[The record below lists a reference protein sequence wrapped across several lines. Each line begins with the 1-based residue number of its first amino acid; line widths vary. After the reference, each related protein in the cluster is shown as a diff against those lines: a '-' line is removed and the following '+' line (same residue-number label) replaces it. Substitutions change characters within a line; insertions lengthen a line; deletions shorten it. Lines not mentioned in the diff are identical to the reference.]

1 MEFSILR
8 DTNGSQEKSINELLD
23 KVWPQL
29 KDVQAPSCY
38 TVGKGIITS
47 LRKEKEIPS
56 AGTKSRKKQRAAATK
71 TWINDMAGWLVAD
84 DFRVRFLPLSRPQ
97 HSNLF
102 LSVAWWNGR
111 KTHLFIL
118 PSGTLNFLAETNQIN
133 GDSPQFLWFSRLGFW
148 KSKGNQS
155 RKLGHLFTSQLF
167 VYRHPCVY
175 TLVG

>member
-71 TWINDMAGWLVAD
+71 TWINDMAG
-84 DFRVRFLPLSRPQ
+84 
-97 HSNLF
+97 
-102 LSVAWWNGR
+102 
-111 KTHLFIL
+111 
-118 PSGTLNFLAETNQIN
+118 
-133 GDSPQFLWFSRLGFW
+133 
-148 KSKGNQS
+148 
-155 RKLGHLFTSQLF
+155 
-167 VYRHPCVY
+167 
-175 TLVG
+175 